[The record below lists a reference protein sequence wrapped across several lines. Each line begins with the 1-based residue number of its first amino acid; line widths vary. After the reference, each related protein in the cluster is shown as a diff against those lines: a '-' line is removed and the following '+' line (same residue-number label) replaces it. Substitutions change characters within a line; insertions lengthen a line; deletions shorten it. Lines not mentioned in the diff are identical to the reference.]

1 MANREEEISITSLV
15 EKAEG
20 IKDLIDKVAGDVI
33 SNGSQFIHNL
43 GHAQG
48 YPYHI
53 LIMREPR
60 RVRLGD
66 LHYSPRPL
74 GMLGKRT
81 PAPGTSL
88 ANAALVARNHLLSLS
103 FSVDIYAKSLGE
115 RTSGGA
121 FFVILRDLHLLI
133 NLRNFLQLSHTI

>member
-53 LIMREPR
+53 LILREPR

-88 ANAALVARNHLLSLS
+88 ANAAVTGAFSAEQFLPSFLKSMCACSHIFTNFAVAEPLSLEVCGLSCQEPSSVS
-103 FSVDIYAKSLGE
+103 F
-115 RTSGGA
+115 
-121 FFVILRDLHLLI
+121 LR
-133 NLRNFLQLSHTI
+133 